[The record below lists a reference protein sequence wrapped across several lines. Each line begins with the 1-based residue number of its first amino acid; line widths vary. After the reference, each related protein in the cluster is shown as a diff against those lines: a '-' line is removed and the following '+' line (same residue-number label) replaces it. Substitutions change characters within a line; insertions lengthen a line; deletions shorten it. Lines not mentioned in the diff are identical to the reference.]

1 MTNPPIDP
9 LREKLVTST
18 RAMIG
23 PEGDVTDM
31 GHEGHAA
38 RLELIQP
45 FLKPEEL
52 QAFKHMDYRGWRAK
66 VCHLH
71 TIQGQGNLRI
81 PNAWLGL
88 CVHSIGCSFSC
99 KHDAAFFLL
108 SKSCSFKGGETGK
121 FLFATSRN
129 MAFCCC
135 EYLLLL

>member
-1 MTNPPIDP
+1 MTLFQNSCSWLQVTNPPIDP

-31 GHEGHAA
+31 GHEGHAK

-66 VCHLH
+66 VYFEFICWQMCLEIYHQH
-71 TIQGQGNLRI
+71 INCAADVSSFCYA
-81 PNAWLGL
+81 P
-88 CVHSIGCSFSC
+88 CVG
-99 KHDAAFFLL
+99 
-108 SKSCSFKGGETGK
+108 KSCI
-121 FLFATSRN
+121 
-129 MAFCCC
+129 
-135 EYLLLL
+135 

>member
-1 MTNPPIDP
+1 MGMCTVSPVNSVHSKTQHADHAQVTNPPIDP

-66 VCHLH
+66 VLVACW
-71 TIQGQGNLRI
+71 
-81 PNAWLGL
+81 P
-88 CVHSIGCSFSC
+88 C
-99 KHDAAFFLL
+99 
-108 SKSCSFKGGETGK
+108 
-121 FLFATSRN
+121 
-129 MAFCCC
+129 
-135 EYLLLL
+135 

>member
-1 MTNPPIDP
+1 
-9 LREKLVTST
+9 
-18 RAMIG
+18 MIG

-71 TIQGQGNLRI
+71 TDKGN
-81 PNAWLGL
+81 
-88 CVHSIGCSFSC
+88 
-99 KHDAAFFLL
+99 
-108 SKSCSFKGGETGK
+108 
-121 FLFATSRN
+121 
-129 MAFCCC
+129 
-135 EYLLLL
+135 

>member
-1 MTNPPIDP
+1 LYQASLFRLNNSAQHYNSTAAGGHSWFAFLLTQVTNPPIDP

-71 TIQGQGNLRI
+71 TDKGN
-81 PNAWLGL
+81 
-88 CVHSIGCSFSC
+88 
-99 KHDAAFFLL
+99 
-108 SKSCSFKGGETGK
+108 
-121 FLFATSRN
+121 
-129 MAFCCC
+129 
-135 EYLLLL
+135 

>member
-1 MTNPPIDP
+1 LFHRNKAAQDYKSSVAGGHSWSAFLLIQVTNPPIDP

-71 TIQGQGNLRI
+71 TDKGN
-81 PNAWLGL
+81 
-88 CVHSIGCSFSC
+88 
-99 KHDAAFFLL
+99 
-108 SKSCSFKGGETGK
+108 
-121 FLFATSRN
+121 
-129 MAFCCC
+129 
-135 EYLLLL
+135 

>member
-1 MTNPPIDP
+1 MVGLTVNTCKQVTNPPIDP

-66 VCHLH
+66 VWQLH
-71 TIQGQGNLRI
+71 
-81 PNAWLGL
+81 P
-88 CVHSIGCSFSC
+88 CF
-99 KHDAAFFLL
+99 
-108 SKSCSFKGGETGK
+108 
-121 FLFATSRN
+121 
-129 MAFCCC
+129 
-135 EYLLLL
+135 

>member
-1 MTNPPIDP
+1 MARSAACTIRSSHHALTLGLTRHKCCWPGQQGSYWKCLKPLCQLQVTNPPIDP

-66 VCHLH
+66 VSAAC
-71 TIQGQGNLRI
+71 TKT
-81 PNAWLGL
+81 AKTDMLGPA
-88 CVHSIGCSFSC
+88 SP
-99 KHDAAFFLL
+99 
-108 SKSCSFKGGETGK
+108 
-121 FLFATSRN
+121 
-129 MAFCCC
+129 MA
-135 EYLLLL
+135 

>member
-1 MTNPPIDP
+1 MFLLTQVTNPPIDP

-71 TIQGQGNLRI
+71 TDKGN
-81 PNAWLGL
+81 
-88 CVHSIGCSFSC
+88 
-99 KHDAAFFLL
+99 
-108 SKSCSFKGGETGK
+108 
-121 FLFATSRN
+121 
-129 MAFCCC
+129 
-135 EYLLLL
+135 

>member
-31 GHEGHAA
+31 GHEEHAA

-66 VCHLH
+66 VGAASHIAQTLQLCAQQSLH
-71 TIQGQGNLRI
+71 STIQCHTLWH
-81 PNAWLGL
+81 WLSL
-88 CVHSIGCSFSC
+88 EQASLMEAQC
-99 KHDAAFFLL
+99 
-108 SKSCSFKGGETGK
+108 
-121 FLFATSRN
+121 FA
-129 MAFCCC
+129 
-135 EYLLLL
+135 